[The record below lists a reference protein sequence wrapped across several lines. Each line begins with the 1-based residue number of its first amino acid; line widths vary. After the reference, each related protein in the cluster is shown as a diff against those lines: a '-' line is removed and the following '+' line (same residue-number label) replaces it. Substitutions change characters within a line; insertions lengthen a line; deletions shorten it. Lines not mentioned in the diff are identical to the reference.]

1 MQLMIADSVRPDKM
15 MEKNVENAMA
25 IDASSAFCDERIFVL
40 NSSVALA
47 PADSLTK
54 TKILI

>member
-1 MQLMIADSVRPDKM
+1 MIADSVRPDKM

-25 IDASSAFCDERIFVL
+25 TDASSAFCDERIFVL
-40 NSSVALA
+40 SSSVALA